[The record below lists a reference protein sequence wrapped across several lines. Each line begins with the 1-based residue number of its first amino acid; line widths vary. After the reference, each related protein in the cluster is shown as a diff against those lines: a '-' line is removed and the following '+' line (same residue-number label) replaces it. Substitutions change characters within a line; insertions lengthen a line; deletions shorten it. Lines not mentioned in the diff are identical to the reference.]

1 MPQIINTN
9 IASLNAQRNLDKSQ
23 SSNQQALQR
32 LSSGLRIN
40 SAKDDAA
47 GMAISTRFTSQIK
60 GLNVAVRNAGD
71 GIALAQTAEG
81 ALGSMNDGLQRIRE
95 LAVQSSNATNSD
107 VDRDALQ
114 AEVSQLI
121 AEISRTADETD
132 FNGRNLLDGSF
143 SASFQVGA
151 NAGQTIDV
159 SIAELTADKLGSSAS
174 AGISA
179 RGTDSG
185 IQNGDLVING
195 TAITASRAGDDT
207 SSTDNAAASAISK
220 VAAINRASDETGVT
234 AEVLTNVVGG
244 AAQTAAATTGSITL
258 NDVEINVAT
267 GGVDV
272 ASDRQAVVA
281 AINAK
286 SEQTGIVAVDSESDA
301 SGIRL
306 EAADGR
312 NIELSFGGSVTSA
325 ATGLNG
331 GDSGLGGTFEG
342 GFTLNSKLGGEIDV
356 KAGTGSLDNSG
367 LVEGSYKGGVAS
379 VATSQRTSDVAQV
392 DEQAAVTVTK
402 GTVPDNFDVV
412 TGTNDTVTI
421 VLDNTDGD
429 AITTNLTLDQT
440 ANQTLDG
447 LVSDINEQLQKTAGT
462 GAATDVSERL
472 EAVSINN
479 QLVIRATDNA
489 ANESGATSEV
499 TVSGNFTTGAP
510 LAANNISATLTD
522 KGQDFNSTSAST
534 TFGTADATARI
545 AAGTNDG
552 LTIQVIGEDGEVA
565 NASLTLD
572 AVAAGATAAD
582 IDGMVESI
590 NKAISE
596 NNDLNGRVL
605 ASNDGEKL
613 KFEVVGGEAQ
623 GTSSVLRLSGTFIT
637 ATTGTA
643 ANDVGQPAYA
653 NAAAVGFST
662 DEITAYGVDGL
673 DRDTK
678 AQYTSVDTVDFSAA
692 AVAIVAA
699 GSAGESDTLTIGMNT
714 ASGPIS
720 GTLTLTA
727 NATASGAELVS
738 DLRTQIAADSDL
750 AGLVDVGIDK
760 DGSLRFTS
768 LDPDTGAAS
777 DLTLSGTFADA
788 LLDNAASQGSY
799 TVKGTDSTLSNEA
812 ADALASGDLVLNGSG
827 IRASRAADDTAS
839 DTTANSSD
847 AAASGI
853 AVAAAINDSSEQ
865 TGVTAMVNKTVVD
878 GGSQIAAAD
887 QQGRVVI
894 NNVATD
900 VISTTGDADTDRA
913 SAISAINSIT
923 GQTGVTAV
931 DAGDR
936 IVLEAA
942 DGRNISLAIDTQQ
955 SSASGSV
962 KALSG
967 SSIGLDATQNGIA
980 EGDLTGADTF
990 KEVAATSYSSVTLES
1005 ATKIDMRAGNNGNL
1019 ELEKAGFE
1027 VGEFGGATDG
1037 QFLKDVD
1044 ISTVAGAQEAL
1055 VAIDNAIGQVA
1066 SQRADLGAIQN
1077 RMESTVSN
1085 LQVTSENLN
1094 AANSRIQDADFAA
1107 ETAELQRTNVL
1118 QQAGISVLAQANAS
1132 GQQVLSLLG

>member
-81 ALGSMNDGLQRIRE
+81 ALGSMNDSLQRIRE

-114 AEVSQLI
+114 AEVDQLI
-121 AEISRTADETD
+121 SEISRTADETD

-207 SSTDNAAASAISK
+207 SSTNNAAASAISK
-220 VAAINRASDETGVT
+220 VAAINRASEETGVT

-244 AAQTAAATTGSITL
+244 AAQTAAATSGSITL

-286 SEQTGIVAVDSESDA
+286 SEQTGVVAVDSESDT

-312 NIELSFGGSVTSA
+312 NIELSFSGTVTSA

-356 KAGTGSLDNSG
+356 QAGTGSLANTG

-379 VATSQRTSDVAQV
+379 VATAQRTSDSAQV
-392 DEQAAVTVTK
+392 DQQAEVTLTSAVADT
-402 GTVPDNFDVV
+402 FDIAN
-412 TGTNDTVTI
+412 GTNDALTI
-421 VLDNTDGD
+421 QLDNVTGGD
-429 AITTNLTLDQT
+429 NLTATLDLDDT
-440 ANQTLDG
+440 VNQTLDG
-447 LVSDINEQLQKTAGT
+447 LVADINEQIAATAGSANDLA
-462 GAATDVSERL
+462 GRV
-472 EAVSINN
+472 EAVSVDN
-479 QLVIRATDNA
+479 QLVIRATDDASNLTGVD
-489 ANESGATSEV
+489 SRIQL
-499 TVSGNFTTGAP
+499 SGNLTTDTTSGITP
-510 LAANNISATLTD
+510 TTTLD
-522 KGQDFNSTSAST
+522 KTGQDFNSTAAVANLGSFTSVV
-534 TFGTADATARI
+534 
-545 AAGTNDG
+545 AGTNDG
-552 LTIQVIGEDGEVA
+552 LSISVVGADGTTQ
-565 NASLTLD
+565 SDSFTLT
-572 AVAAGATAAD
+572 AEAGAGGETNVIDD
-582 IDGMVESI
+582 INTQIGNSLEL
-590 NKAISE
+590 K
-596 NNDLNGRVL
+596 GRVL
-605 ASNDGEKL
+605 AELNDAGDGIKL
-613 KFEVVGGEAQ
+613 SMIGGEAQ
-623 GTSSVLRLSGTFIT
+623 GSSSILRLSGTAISEDTNFG
-637 ATTGTA
+637 ATPAFALNDA
-643 ANDVGQPAYA
+643 AGA
-653 NAAAVGFST
+653 T
-662 DEITAYGVDGL
+662 DGAGELSFYGVDGL
-673 DRDTK
+673 DRSTS
-678 AQYTSVDTVDFSAA
+678 AQYVSTDALVDGE
-692 AVAIVAA
+692 AIVVA
-699 GSAGESDTLTIGMNT
+699 GALGENDTLTLAMDGLSTSIQ
-714 ASGPIS
+714 
-720 GTLTLTA
+720 LTA
-727 NATASGAELVS
+727 GAAGTYEIS
-738 DLRTQIAADSDL
+738 DGLAEIRAGIAAGDL
-750 AGLVDVGIDK
+750 AGKVDVGVNNAGNMVFTAIGGTE
-760 DGSLRFTS
+760 GS
-768 LDPDTGAAS
+768 AS
-777 DLTLSGTFADA
+777 NLTIS
-788 LLDNAASQGSY
+788 GSY
-799 TVKGTDSTLSNEA
+799 YDEKLEGAPGAGANGSSTVTGVNSQLSNEA

-853 AVAAAINDSSEQ
+853 AVAAAINDSTEQ

-878 GGSQIAAAD
+878 GGSQTAAAD

-936 IVLEAA
+936 IVLEAE

-955 SSASGSV
+955 SSASGSIS
-962 KALSG
+962 ALSG
-967 SSIGLDATQNGIA
+967 KSIGLDASQNGIA

-1027 VGEFGGATDG
+1027 VGQFGGATDG

-1085 LQVTSENLN
+1085 LQITSENLN

>member
-81 ALGSMNDGLQRIRE
+81 ALGSMNDSLQRIRE

-114 AEVSQLI
+114 AEVDQLI
-121 AEISRTADETD
+121 SEISRTADETD

-207 SSTDNAAASAISK
+207 SSTNNAAASAISK

-244 AAQTAAATTGSITL
+244 AAQTAAATSGSITL

-286 SEQTGIVAVDSESDA
+286 SEQTGVVAVDSESDT

-356 KAGTGSLDNSG
+356 QAGTGSLANTG

-379 VATSQRTSDVAQV
+379 VATAQRTSDSAQV
-392 DEQAAVTVTK
+392 DQQAEVTLTSAVADT
-402 GTVPDNFDVV
+402 FDIAN
-412 TGTNDTVTI
+412 GTNDALTI
-421 VLDNTDGD
+421 QLDNVTGGD
-429 AITTNLTLDQT
+429 NLTATLDLDDT
-440 ANQTLDG
+440 VNQTLDG
-447 LVSDINEQLQKTAGT
+447 LVADINEQIAATAGSANDLA
-462 GAATDVSERL
+462 GRV
-472 EAVSINN
+472 EAVSVDN
-479 QLVIRATDNA
+479 QLVIRATDDASNLTGVD
-489 ANESGATSEV
+489 SRIQL
-499 TVSGNFTTGAP
+499 SGNLTTDTTSGITP
-510 LAANNISATLTD
+510 TTTLD
-522 KGQDFNSTSAST
+522 KTGQDFNSTAAVANLGAFTSVV
-534 TFGTADATARI
+534 
-545 AAGTNDG
+545 AGTNDG
-552 LTIQVIGEDGEVA
+552 LSISVVGADGTTH
-565 NASLTLD
+565 SDSFTLT
-572 AVAAGATAAD
+572 AEAGAGGETNVIDD
-582 IDGMVESI
+582 INTQIGNSLEL
-590 NKAISE
+590 K
-596 NNDLNGRVL
+596 GRVL
-605 ASNDGEKL
+605 AELNDAGDGIKL
-613 KFEVVGGEAQ
+613 TMIGGEAQ
-623 GTSSVLRLSGTFIT
+623 GSSSILRLSGTAISEDTNFG
-637 ATTGTA
+637 ATPAFALNDALA
-643 ANDVGQPAYA
+643 ASDGA
-653 NAAAVGFST
+653 GELSF
-662 DEITAYGVDGL
+662 YGVDGL
-673 DRDTK
+673 DRSTS
-678 AQYTSVDTVDFSAA
+678 AQYVSTDALADGE
-692 AVAIVAA
+692 AIVVA
-699 GSAGESDTLTIGMNT
+699 GSAGENDTLTLAMDGLSTSIQ
-714 ASGPIS
+714 
-720 GTLTLTA
+720 LTA
-727 NATASGAELVS
+727 GAAGTYEIS
-738 DLRTQIAADSDL
+738 DGLAEIRAGIAAGDL
-750 AGLVDVGIDK
+750 AGKVDVGVNNAGNMVFTAIGGTE
-760 DGSLRFTS
+760 GSTS
-768 LDPDTGAAS
+768 N
-777 DLTLSGTFADA
+777 LTIS
-788 LLDNAASQGSY
+788 GSY
-799 TVKGTDSTLSNEA
+799 YDEKLEGAPGAGANGSSTVTGVNSQLSNEA

-847 AAASGI
+847 SAASGI
-853 AVAAAINDSSEQ
+853 AVAAAINDSTEQ

-878 GGSQIAAAD
+878 GGSQTAAAD

-936 IVLEAA
+936 IVLEAE

-955 SSASGSV
+955 SSASGSIS
-962 KALSG
+962 ALSG
-967 SSIGLDATQNGIA
+967 QSIGLDASQNGIA

>member
-114 AEVSQLI
+114 AEVDQLI

-286 SEQTGIVAVDSESDA
+286 SEQTGVVAVDSESDA

-342 GFTLNSKLGGEIDV
+342 GFTLNSKLGGEINV
-356 KAGTGSLDNSG
+356 QAGTGSLANTG

-379 VATSQRTSDVAQV
+379 VATAQRTSDSAEV
-392 DEQAAVTVTK
+392 DQQAAVTVTT
-402 GTVPDNFDVV
+402 GTVPSTFDID
-412 TGTNDTVTI
+412 TGTNDTLSIT
-421 VLDNTDGD
+421 LDATDGD
-429 AITTNLTLDQT
+429 NITAALTLDG
-440 ANQTLDG
+440 NQDQSLDG
-447 LVSDINEQLQKTAGT
+447 LVADINEQIAATAGT
-462 GAATDVSERL
+462 GNDLAGRV
-472 EAVSINN
+472 EAVSVDN
-479 QLVIRATDNA
+479 QLVIRATDSA
-489 ANESGATSEV
+489 SNESGATSEI
-499 TVSGNFTTGAP
+499 TVAGNFTTAP
-510 LAANNISATLTD
+510 ADSVDLTASNISATLTD
-522 KGQDFNSTSAST
+522 SGQDFNSTAAVANLGSFTSVV
-534 TFGTADATARI
+534 
-545 AAGTNDG
+545 AGTNDG
-552 LTIQVIGEDGEVA
+552 LSISVVGADGTTH
-565 NASLTLD
+565 SDSFTLT
-572 AVAAGATAAD
+572 AEAGAGGETNVIDD
-582 IDGMVESI
+582 INTQIGNSLEL
-590 NKAISE
+590 K
-596 NNDLNGRVL
+596 GRVL
-605 ASNDGEKL
+605 AELNDAGDGIKL
-613 KFEVVGGEAQ
+613 SMIGGEAQ
-623 GTSSVLRLSGTFIT
+623 GSSSILRLSGTAISEDTNFG
-637 ATTGTA
+637 ATPAFALNDALA
-643 ANDVGQPAYA
+643 ASDGA
-653 NAAAVGFST
+653 GELSF
-662 DEITAYGVDGL
+662 YGVDGL
-673 DRDTK
+673 DRSTS
-678 AQYTSVDTVDFSAA
+678 AQYVSTDALVDGE
-692 AVAIVAA
+692 AIVVA
-699 GSAGESDTLTIGMNT
+699 GSAGENDTLTLAMDGLSTSIQ
-714 ASGPIS
+714 
-720 GTLTLTA
+720 LTA
-727 NATASGAELVS
+727 GAAGTYEIS
-738 DLRTQIAADSDL
+738 DGLAEIRAGIAAGDL
-750 AGLVDVGIDK
+750 AGKVDVGVNNAGNMVFTAIG
-760 DGSLRFTS
+760 GSEGSTS
-768 LDPDTGAAS
+768 N
-777 DLTLSGTFADA
+777 LTIS
-788 LLDNAASQGSY
+788 GSY
-799 TVKGTDSTLSNEA
+799 YDEKLEGAPGAGANGSSTVTGVNSQLSNEA

-878 GGSQIAAAD
+878 GGSQTAAAD

-936 IVLEAA
+936 IVLEAE

-955 SSASGSV
+955 SSASGSIS
-962 KALSG
+962 ALSG
-967 SSIGLDATQNGIA
+967 KSIGLDASQNGIA